1 MSTKSPSENK
11 KRLIIAL
18 TGASGAIYGIRALQA
33 LQAADDIETHLVI
46 SPSAQYTIAEETD
59 MAVEGIKALADQVHN
74 FKDIGASLS
83 SGSYQTLGML
93 IAPCSVKTLSGIANC
108 YDDNLIVRAAD
119 VCLKERR
126 TVVAL
131 LRETPFHLGHI
142 KIMEQATLNGA
153 IVMPPVPAFYHRPTT
168 IDGIVNQ
175 TVGRALD
182 LFDLDVNLVERWKE
196 ETASD

>member
-1 MSTKSPSENK
+1 MSTKSPSKNK

-59 MAVEGIKALADQVHN
+59 MAVEDIKELADQVHS

>member
-46 SPSAQYTIAEETD
+46 SPSAQYNIAEETD
-59 MAVEGIKALADQVHN
+59 MAVDDIKALAYQVHN

-83 SGSYQTLGML
+83 SGSYPTLGML

-153 IVMPPVPAFYHRPTT
+153 IIMPPVPAFYHRPTT